1 MRSPFD
7 CFRKFED
14 DTVETGEQKKDE
26 LKGLLKMVQG
36 KVDEFVN
43 KNIMCTIGEEQ
54 RDTCQGDSGGPIVTN
69 RFGAVLGIQT
79 WIKKFTESLEICH
92 I

>member
-1 MRSPFD
+1 MCLPIER
-7 CFRKFED
+7 FRKFED
-14 DTVETGEQKKDE
+14 DESKTGEQKKND
-26 LKGLLKMVQG
+26 LKNNLKKVQG

-43 KNIMCTIGEEQ
+43 ENILCTIGEEQ

-79 WIKKFTESLEICH
+79 WT
-92 I
+92 

>member
-7 CFRKFED
+7 RFRKFED
-14 DTVETGEQKKDE
+14 GTVETGEQKKDK
-26 LKGLLKMVQG
+26 LKGQLKMVQG

-43 KNIMCTIGEEQ
+43 ENIMCTIGEER

-79 WIKKFTESLEICH
+79 WIKKAY
-92 I
+92 